1 MAVEGRKEAKEKERM
16 EEEEFRGQKRK
27 MMKSKIKKKA
37 YKRMELRKDDNLNGP
52 DQLLICKNQFSLE
65 GGRDTNVGESFGL
78 VVEGLETMPSEYA
91 IHEHSQD
98 LEENVAMQ
106 YMDGTMFQG
115 VDLAPGPVVTS
126 LEGGGGGEKK

>member
-1 MAVEGRKEAKEKERM
+1 
-16 EEEEFRGQKRK
+16 
-27 MMKSKIKKKA
+27 
-37 YKRMELRKDDNLNGP
+37 
-52 DQLLICKNQFSLE
+52 LE
-65 GGRDTNVGESFGL
+65 GGRDTDVGESFGL
-78 VVEGLETMPSEYA
+78 VVEGLEMMPSEYA